1 MGWGLYLEP
10 AKPLMLA
17 AIARRNHLVLVQ
29 KPQPRLMP
37 GWALV
42 RVRLAGICNT
52 DVEILR
58 GYHNFQGSLGH
69 EFVGEVVGVC
79 SARNKKWI
87 GRRVVG
93 ETNLAFPVLCLRPI
107 SQSKTCTHR

>member
-69 EFVGEVVGVC
+69 EFVGEVVGGC
-79 SARNKKWI
+79 SASDKKWI
-87 GRRVVG
+87 GPRVVG
-93 ETNLAFPVLCLRPI
+93 EINVACAGLGLGRNGQGKIC
-107 SQSKTCTHR
+107 